1 MASSDT
7 RLFRESAAGASW
19 AFGLAGWLAGKGVS
33 GVVAHAS
40 SNKVALQRIRHKV
53 WFIGSINGLIFIFG
67 GRHLTRSAELRHG
80 EQVREPGQ
88 CSHLSATHY
97 YRRYRGGNARSNC
110 SFRPF
115 QKGLLWQ
122 RRSSR
127 HHVANPGRAVG
138 TIHVFAEPVTV
149 RLMSD
154 YGVKRTH
161 SPCVKRYSLKNPSEK
176 FRYFAAVALKD
187 SKV

>member
-1 MASSDT
+1 MANKSVSLGNVASSQQLPTIDAT
-7 RLFRESAAGASW
+7 AVAMPVELQFSAIS
-19 AFGLAGWLAGKGVS
+19 
-33 GVVAHAS
+33 
-40 SNKVALQRIRHKV
+40 
-53 WFIGSINGLIFIFG
+53 
-67 GRHLTRSAELRHG
+67 
-80 EQVREPGQ
+80 
-88 CSHLSATHY
+88 
-97 YRRYRGGNARSNC
+97 
-110 SFRPF
+110 
-115 QKGLLWQ
+115 KGLLWQ

-149 RLMSD
+149 RLMSG

-161 SPCVKRYSLKNPSEK
+161 SPCVKRCSLKNPSEK